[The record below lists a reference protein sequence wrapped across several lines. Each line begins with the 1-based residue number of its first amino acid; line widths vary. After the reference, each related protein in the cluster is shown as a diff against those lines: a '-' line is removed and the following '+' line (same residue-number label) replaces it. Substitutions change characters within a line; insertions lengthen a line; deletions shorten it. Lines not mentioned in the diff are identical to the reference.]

1 MVKLKLAAH
10 TSNHET
16 QEKHETRL
24 RSRKRAKEIKRKAR
38 EAMELELQRA
48 QKSGGRNES
57 IPEQKTRAR
66 TSTC

>member
-24 RSRKRAKEIKRKAR
+24 QSRKRAKEIKRKAK
-38 EAMELELQRA
+38 EAMELQRA

-57 IPEQKTRAR
+57 IPVQKARAK